1 MQLPGVE
8 PYRPML
14 QKEQDVEPLLVVVS
28 PFLHWMHLDKSI
40 LSSDLFHPCGHLT
53 QPLFEALIVA
63 TATPY
68 FPTMHF
74 KQVDSPAS
82 CVNCPRAQ
90 LIHTIALDLD
100 TFPFSQ
106 SKQARL
112 LVAPSIEL
120 LLPGGHELQVV
131 KEDAPVADEYV
142 PRSHFLQLDDDE
154 LPVVLLHVPASQG

>member
-53 QPLFEALIVA
+53 QPLFEASIVA

-68 FPTMHF
+68 FPTMHLE
-74 KQVDSPAS
+74 QDDSPALS
-82 CVNCPRAQ
+82 VNCPRGQ
-90 LIHTIALDLD
+90 LVHDLAPALDILPISQDEHASLLD
-100 TFPFSQ
+100 
-106 SKQARL
+106 
-112 LVAPSIEL
+112 APSKL
-120 LLPGGHELQVV
+120 LLDPGTQLLHEEIL
-131 KEDAPVADEYV
+131 DAPVAAE
-142 PRSHFLQLDDDE
+142 
-154 LPVVLLHVPASQG
+154 